1 MITVGAM
8 ALEESIPDRP
18 DLGRVTLRDEAGER
32 ELPILMARSQLTAI
46 AQADRETKV
55 PMTHDLLRSVL
66 ETLSGRLV
74 AVVITELRGGTFH
87 AALEIEQGAERHRVP
102 ARPSDALAL
111 SARVTGTPVFVEEA
125 VFEAWSESRRRPGAI
140 RLVCSNCR
148 ASRAFEMAPD
158 GDLLRVRD
166 EESSR
171 EFRLPGVVE
180 WVCSSCGHQHQS
192 QVTPPLP
199 WEASA

>member
-18 DLGRVTLRDEAGER
+18 DLGSVTLREEAGER
-32 ELPILMARSQLTAI
+32 TLPILMAKSQLTAI

-87 AALEIEQGAERHRVP
+87 AALEIEQGAQLHRIP

-111 SARVTGTPVFVEEA
+111 AARVTGTPVLIEEA
-125 VFEAWSESRRRPGAI
+125 VFWAWSESKRRPGAI
-140 RLVCSNCR
+140 RLACSNCR
-148 ASRAFEMAPD
+148 AGKAFEMVRD
-158 GDLLRVRD
+158 GDLVRVRD
-166 EESSR
+166 EEASM

-180 WVCSSCGHQHQS
+180 WVCSACGHQHQS
-192 QVTPPLP
+192 QVTPPP
-199 WEASA
+199 WVASA

>member
-8 ALEESIPDRP
+8 ALEESVEDRP
-18 DLGRVTLRDEAGER
+18 DLGSVTLREEAGER
-32 ELPILMARSQLTAI
+32 ALPIMMLRSQLAAI
-46 AQADRETKV
+46 ADADRETEV

-87 AALEIEQGAERHRVP
+87 AALEIEQGAKRHRVP

-111 SARVTGTPVFVEEA
+111 AARVTGTPVLIEDA
-125 VFEAWSESRRRPGAI
+125 VFEAWSESKRRPGAI
-140 RLVCSNCR
+140 RLLCPNCR
-148 ASRAFEMAPD
+148 AGKVFEMIRD
-158 GDLLRVRD
+158 EGLLRVRD
-166 EESSR
+166 KESST

-192 QVTPPLP
+192 QVTPPP
-199 WEASA
+199 WVASA

>member
-8 ALEESIPDRP
+8 ALEESVPDRP
-18 DLGRVTLRDEAGER
+18 DLGSVTLREEAGER
-32 ELPILMARSQLTAI
+32 ALPIMMLRSQLAAI
-46 AQADRETKV
+46 MDADRETEV

-66 ETLSGRLV
+66 QTLSGRLL

-87 AALEIEQGAERHRVP
+87 AALEIEQGAQRHRIP

-111 SARVTGTPVFVEEA
+111 AARVTGTPVLIEDA
-125 VFEAWSESRRRPGAI
+125 VFEAWSQSKRRPGAI

-148 ASRAFEMAPD
+148 AGKVFETVRDAD
-158 GDLLRVRD
+158 ALRVRD
-166 EESSR
+166 EESST

-180 WVCSSCGHQHQS
+180 WACSSCGHQHQS
-192 QVTPPLP
+192 QVTPPP
-199 WEASA
+199 WVASA